1 MSARHLLIGLDG
13 AGLDIVRALGA
24 AQLPHLHACMARG
37 AYAALR
43 SVVPPAT
50 LPNWTTLLTGVNP
63 GRHGVFDFTVRT
75 GYRVQFSAGSMR
87 ALPTWISR
95 LDASGLRC
103 ASLFFPGTYPPEPL
117 QHGVYV
123 SGWDAP
129 VAFEADASFVWPRAL
144 HREIVERFGPSR
156 FDDVNEF
163 EADAPGWHA
172 QLPAALCRRIER
184 RVELARWL
192 MQQSDFDVFAIYFGE
207 SDTAAHHLWS
217 LHDPRSPRRPA
228 HVSSAEQDGLAR
240 VYRSLDRAVGE
251 LLAAA
256 GGDAVELTVVSDHG
270 SGGSSDKVVYLNRA
284 LSEAGLLTMRDR
296 SLSRALVAGTKDLA
310 LTRLPPRVRERLFR
324 SAGAL
329 LPGLLESRARFGA
342 IEMRRTQVFSDEL
355 NYFPAVHYNL
365 HGRDPLGTVAAHEVS
380 ALRARVSAA
389 LYALRDPS
397 TGQPIVRRVYAREEL
412 FHGPML
418 ERAPDLL
425 LELAMSDG
433 YSYNL
438 MPSSAAPRGTG
449 PYRRLAPR
457 EYLGRKGRSLAGSH
471 RDRGLY
477 IAAGP
482 QVRATGEVDAAIAD
496 VAATLLARLAMSPA
510 DLDGSVLH
518 HTLVHA
524 VAQAPSTRTTYSA
537 SDAPRETTLAADS
550 SERPTRATSD
560 ESPKE
565 ILATASGDRAAQGA
579 SDAPP
584 ANTGIAA
591 GSGERAAR
599 VASDP
604 SSENSALAAK
614 SGWSVS
620 RGASPAPCASTG
632 IAAGSGERA
641 AHGADETP
649 SENSGLAAISGGRT
663 TRGVSPA
670 PRELASSP
678 AGSDARMSD
687 AQRARVE
694 ERLRRLGY
702 IE

>member
-1 MSARHLLIGLDG
+1 MQPMTCLAAIALTGRSAHEQVRREANVSARHLLIGLDG
-13 AGLDIVRALGA
+13 AGLDIVRALGPD
-24 AQLPHLHACMARG
+24 QLPHLHACMARG

-75 GYRVQFSAGSMR
+75 GYRVQFSAGSVR

-95 LDASGLRC
+95 LDAAGMRC
-103 ASLFFPGTYPPEPL
+103 ASLFFPGTYPPERL
-117 QHGVYV
+117 RHGVYM

-144 HREIVERFGPSR
+144 HREIVARFGPSR

-192 MQQSDFDVFAIYFGE
+192 LSQRAFDVFAIYFGE

-217 LHDPRSPRRPA
+217 LHDPCSPRRPA
-228 HVSSAEQDGLAR
+228 HVSAAEQDGLAR

-256 GGDAVELTVVSDHG
+256 GGEAVELSVVSDHG
-270 SGGSSDKVVYLNRA
+270 SGGSSDKVLYLNRA
-284 LSEAGLLTMRDR
+284 LSEAGLLTMHARNW
-296 SLSRALVAGTKDLA
+296 SRALVARTKDLA

-329 LPGLLESRARFGA
+329 LPGMLESRARFGA
-342 IEMRRTQVFSDEL
+342 VDMRRTQVFSDEL
-355 NYFPAVHYNL
+355 NYFPALHYNL
-365 HGRDPLGTVAAHEVS
+365 RGRDPLGTVAQSETT
-380 ALRARVSAA
+380 ALRARVEEA
-389 LYALRDPS
+389 LYSLRDPG
-397 TGQPIVRRVYAREEL
+397 TGQPIVQRVFAREEL

-418 ERAPDLL
+418 GRAPDLL
-425 LELAMSDG
+425 LELALCDG

-438 MPSSAAPRGTG
+438 MPSSAAPSGSG
-449 PYRRLAPR
+449 AFRRLER
-457 EYLGRKGRSLAGSH
+457 QEYLGRKGRSLAGSH

-482 QVRATGEVDAAIAD
+482 SVRAAGEIDAAMAD
-496 VAATLLARLAMSPA
+496 VAATLLARLAAEAP
-510 DLDGSVLH
+510 DLDGQVLQH
-518 HTLVHA
+518 ILQTPSATRLAAHA
-524 VAQAPSTRTTYSA
+524 A
-537 SDAPRETTLAADS
+537 SDNA
-550 SERPTRATSD
+550 
-560 ESPKE
+560 
-565 ILATASGDRAAQGA
+565 GA
-579 SDAPP
+579 GHAEAFSVH
-584 ANTGIAA
+584 
-591 GSGERAAR
+591 RAAR
-599 VASDP
+599 
-604 SSENSALAAK
+604 AATI
-614 SGWSVS
+614 
-620 RGASPAPCASTG
+620 ATPA
-632 IAAGSGERA
+632 AADA
-641 AHGADETP
+641 AR
-649 SENSGLAAISGGRT
+649 L
-663 TRGVSPA
+663 
-670 PRELASSP
+670 
-678 AGSDARMSD
+678 SD
-687 AQRARVE
+687 AQRARIE

>member
-13 AGLDIVRALGA
+13 AGLDILRALGPE
-24 AQLPHLHACMARG
+24 QLPHLHACMARG

-75 GYRVQFSAGSMR
+75 GYRVQFSAGSVR
-87 ALPTWISR
+87 ALPTWISG
-95 LDASGLRC
+95 LDAAGLRC

-117 QHGVYV
+117 QHGVYM

-184 RVELARWL
+184 RVELAHWL
-192 MQQSDFDVFAIYFGE
+192 LRRSDFDVFAIYFGE
-207 SDTAAHHLWS
+207 SDTASHHLWS
-217 LHDPRSPRRPA
+217 LHDPSSPRRPA
-228 HVSSAEQDGLAR
+228 HVQASEQDGLAR
-240 VYRSLDRAVGE
+240 VYRSLDHAVGE

-256 GGDAVELTVVSDHG
+256 GGSGVELTVVSDHG
-270 SGGSSDKVVYLNRA
+270 SGGASDQVLYLNRA
-284 LSEAGLLTMRDR
+284 LSEAGLLRMHAR
-296 SLSRALVAGTKDLA
+296 SFSRALVARTKDLA

-324 SAGAL
+324 GAGAL

-342 IEMRRTQVFSDEL
+342 IDMRRTQVFSDEL
-355 NYFPAVHYNL
+355 NYFPALHYNL
-365 HGRDPLGTVAAHEVS
+365 RGREPLGTVAPSEVP
-380 ALRARVSAA
+380 ALRARIEAA

-397 TGQPIVRRVYAREEL
+397 TGKPVVQRIFAREEL
-412 FHGPML
+412 FHGPL
-418 ERAPDLL
+418 LARAPDLL
-425 LELAMSDG
+425 LELALRDG

-438 MPSSAAPRGTG
+438 MPSSAAPSGTG
-449 PYRRLAPR
+449 AFRRLEQH

-482 QVRATGEVDAAIAD
+482 SVRAAGEIDAAIAD
-496 VAATLLARLAMSPA
+496 VAATLLARVGANA
-510 DLDGSVLH
+510 GDLDGRVLDH
-518 HTLVHA
+518 IVHA
-524 VAQAPSTRTTYSA
+524 QPNGAATHRAPTEPHVARTTARPANVAAQAAVPATHAAPADTRAMSA
-537 SDAPRETTLAADS
+537 TITESRDAGATSAAPAAPRKGLPSPLTESREAAV
-550 SERPTRATSD
+550 T
-560 ESPKE
+560 
-565 ILATASGDRAAQGA
+565 
-579 SDAPP
+579 
-584 ANTGIAA
+584 
-591 GSGERAAR
+591 
-599 VASDP
+599 
-604 SSENSALAAK
+604 
-614 SGWSVS
+614 
-620 RGASPAPCASTG
+620 
-632 IAAGSGERA
+632 
-641 AHGADETP
+641 
-649 SENSGLAAISGGRT
+649 
-663 TRGVSPA
+663 
-670 PRELASSP
+670 
-678 AGSDARMSD
+678 D

>member
-1 MSARHLLIGLDG
+1 VSARHLLIGLDG
-13 AGLDIVRALGA
+13 AGLDILRALGPE
-24 AQLPHLHACMARG
+24 QLPSLHACMARG

-75 GYRVQFSAGSMR
+75 GYRVQFSAGSVR

-95 LDASGLRC
+95 LDAAGTRC

-117 QHGVYV
+117 QHGVYM

-184 RVELARWL
+184 RVEVARWL
-192 MQQSDFDVFAIYFGE
+192 LQRSDFDVFAIYFGE
-207 SDTAAHHLWS
+207 SDTASHHLWS
-217 LHDPRSPRRPA
+217 LHDPSSPRRPA
-228 HVSSAEQDGLAR
+228 HVSASEQDGLAR

-256 GGDAVELTVVSDHG
+256 GGDGVELTVVSDHG
-270 SGGSSDKVVYLNRA
+270 SGGASDKVLYLNRA
-284 LSEAGLLTMRDR
+284 LSEAGLLSMHAR
-296 SLSRALVAGTKDLA
+296 SFSRALVARTKDLA

-324 SAGAL
+324 GAGAL

-342 IEMRRTQVFSDEL
+342 IDMRRTQVFSDEL
-355 NYFPAVHYNL
+355 NYFPALHYNL
-365 HGRDPLGTVAAHEVS
+365 RGREPLGTVAPSEMP
-380 ALRARVSAA
+380 ALRARIEAV

-397 TGQPIVRRVYAREEL
+397 TGKPIVQRIFAREEL
-412 FHGPML
+412 FHGPL
-418 ERAPDLL
+418 LARAPDLL
-425 LELAMSDG
+425 LELALNDG

-438 MPSSAAPRGTG
+438 MPSSAAPSGTG
-449 PYRRLAPR
+449 SFRRLDEH

-482 QVRATGEVDAAIAD
+482 SVRAAGETDAAIAD
-496 VAATLLARLAMSPA
+496 VAATLLARMSANAP
-510 DLDGSVLH
+510 DLDGRVLQHILLSQRSVSPEPVG
-518 HTLVHA
+518 T
-524 VAQAPSTRTTYSA
+524 VATT
-537 SDAPRETTLAADS
+537 
-550 SERPTRATSD
+550 
-560 ESPKE
+560 
-565 ILATASGDRAAQGA
+565 
-579 SDAPP
+579 
-584 ANTGIAA
+584 
-591 GSGERAAR
+591 AAR
-599 VASDP
+599 M
-604 SSENSALAAK
+604 
-614 SGWSVS
+614 
-620 RGASPAPCASTG
+620 T
-632 IAAGSGERA
+632 
-641 AHGADETP
+641 
-649 SENSGLAAISGGRT
+649 
-663 TRGVSPA
+663 
-670 PRELASSP
+670 
-678 AGSDARMSD
+678 D
-687 AQRARVE
+687 AQSARVE